1 MSNSSIFEGL
11 RNKLENEEWPSTY
24 LFKFI
29 LPNDNESISKLLSI
43 FGTENNQQMQN
54 SRNGKYVSITI
65 EELMMSADDVI
76 VKYEKAA
83 LLKGVMSL

>member
-29 LPNDNESISKLLSI
+29 LPNDNESISKLLNI
-43 FGTENNQQMQN
+43 FGTENKQQMQN

-76 VKYEKAA
+76 EKYEKAA